1 MKLSK
6 TSIVAGVIAVI
17 VLSIAGWYFSR
28 PQGSV
33 EFAVAPHQITISY
46 SGHSQLVTHS
56 QVIKLSPGIYETTFS
71 RQGFKEIKKK
81 ITVTK
86 NQKTRVVMAL
96 TPITEEA
103 KKLLADSVESQAVIK
118 EYQDVQYTELTD
130 SLPLS
135 GANYVVTKCPSVKY
149 PASNTSALCI
159 NAPTPEGEAAA
170 RQTIAQLGYSLEGR
184 ELLVGNATTKS
195 IIRRDSYQIDYYTNV
210 KTEGSGK
217 PALFITPINT
227 PYAPASTTLNPQLEA
242 IKVAALTDLKTS
254 GYDLSQY
261 DIFYSDAYLSKYN
274 PNTSSAEEHAM
285 PPIF

>member
-1 MKLSK
+1 MKFSK
-6 TSIVAGVIAVI
+6 TSIVAGIIAVI
-17 VLSIAGWYFSR
+17 ILSVVGWYFTR

-33 EFAVAPHQITISY
+33 EFIVAPHQLSISY
-46 SGHSQLVTHS
+46 SGRSQLVTHS
-56 QVIKLSPGIYETTFS
+56 QIIKLSPGIYDITFS
-71 RQGFKEIKKK
+71 RQGFKEAKKK

-86 NQKTRVVMAL
+86 NQTTRVVMAL
-96 TPITEEA
+96 TPLTDEA
-103 KKLLADSVESQAVIK
+103 KKILADSVESQAVIK
-118 EYQDVQYTELTD
+118 EYKDVQYAELTD

-135 GANYVVTKCPSVKY
+135 GANYVVTKCKSVKH
-149 PASNTSALCI
+149 PASSTAALCI

-170 RQTIAQLGYSLEGR
+170 RQAIAQLGYSIEGR
-184 ELLVGNATTKS
+184 EVLVGNATTKS
-195 IIRRDSYQIDYYTNV
+195 IIKRDSYQIDYYTNV

-227 PYAPASTTLNPQLEA
+227 PYVAASTASNPQLEA
-242 IKVAALTDLKTS
+242 IKTAALTDLKVS

-274 PNTSSAEEHAM
+274 PNAGSTEEHAM